1 MRTLYKKILYS
12 IGLMLVGFA
21 IGILVN
27 IPSCQKQK
35 SHIEYITVHDTT
47 FIPQE
52 RIVEKTKKV
61 FITKIDSFYVKTPG
75 DTVYIQSIPI
85 EYKEYRDTFNT
96 DTTSAKLKINY
107 HGWNSDIDSI
117 RLDYSYNNT
126 REVIVQPPKKFGF
139 DLVIGPYVGYGVN
152 LTPTN
157 PIQANHGF
165 EIGIGV
171 MVGIGYRIK

>member
-1 MRTLYKKILYS
+1 MNNLYKKILYY
-12 IGLMLVGFA
+12 IGTLLVGFG

-27 IPSCQKQK
+27 IPSCHKPE
-35 SHIEYITVHDTT
+35 SYIEYITVHDTT
-47 FIPQE
+47 IVPVE
-52 RIVEKTKKV
+52 RIVEKTKVKY
-61 FITKIDSFYVKTPG
+61 ITKIDSFYVKSPG
-75 DTVYIQSIPI
+75 DTVYINSIPI

-107 HGWNSDIDSI
+107 HGWNSNIDSI

-126 REVIVQPPKKFGF
+126 REVIVQQPKKFGF
-139 DLVIGPYVGYGVN
+139 DLVVGPYVGYGVN

-171 MVGIGYRIK
+171 MVGISYRIK